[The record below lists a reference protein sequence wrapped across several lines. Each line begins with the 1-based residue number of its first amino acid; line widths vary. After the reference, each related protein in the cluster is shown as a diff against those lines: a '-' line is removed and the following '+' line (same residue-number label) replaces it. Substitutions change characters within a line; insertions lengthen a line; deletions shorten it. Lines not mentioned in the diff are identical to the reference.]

1 MIRYAF
7 IVLLIFFQYSLCAQ
21 QRQDSTNI
29 KPVRL
34 AFVAGTQALTT
45 GFMLYGLNEAW
56 YEDYESSPF
65 HAKND
70 LGEWCQMDKLG
81 HVYAAYSFAGPLSG
95 MYTWAGLDRKKS
107 VLYGSA
113 AGVTFLTVIEVLD
126 GVSAEWGFSWGD
138 MGANILGGALYA
150 TQELA
155 WQEQR
160 IQLKF
165 SALIRNY
172 SPAELANRADQVYG
186 TSPAERILKDYNAQT
201 YWLSVSVH
209 DFYKRWPKWLNIAV
223 GYGGED
229 MYGAYYNTWKD
240 VNGKYHDRAD
250 IQRYRQF
257 YISPDINLSAIKTR
271 SKTINAILE
280 YMTIKIPAP
289 TLEYNTNGKFIFRAL
304 YF

>member
-1 MIRYAF
+1 MIRYSF
-7 IVLLIFFQYSLCAQ
+7 IILLTFFHFTLCAQ
-21 QRQDSTNI
+21 PQQDSTYI
-29 KPVRL
+29 KPGRL

-45 GFMLYGLNEAW
+45 GFMLYGLNDAW
-56 YEDYESSPF
+56 YKGYERSPL
-65 HAKND
+65 HTKD
-70 LGEWCQMDKLG
+70 DMGEWCQMDKLG
-81 HVYAAYSFAGPLSG
+81 HFYTAYTFAGPLSG
-95 MYTWAGLDRKKS
+95 MYTWAGLGRKKS

-113 AGVTFLTVIEVLD
+113 ASVTFLTVIEILD
-126 GVSAEWGFSWGD
+126 GMSAEWGFSWGD
-138 MGANILGGALYA
+138 MGGNILGGALYA

-165 SALIRNY
+165 SAHIRKY

-186 TSPAERILKDYNAQT
+186 TGAAERILKDYNAQT

-223 GYGGED
+223 GYGAED

-250 IQRYRQF
+250 IHRYRQC

-280 YMTIKIPAP
+280 YLTIKIPAP
-289 TLEYNTNGKFIFRAL
+289 ALEYNTRGKFIFRPL

>member
-1 MIRYAF
+1 MIRNILLCLLLF
-7 IVLLIFFQYSLCAQ
+7 INHHLSAQ
-21 QRQDSTNI
+21 DVADSSHI
-29 KPVRL
+29 KPARL

-56 YEDYESSPF
+56 YKGYESSPF
-65 HAKND
+65 HAKD
-70 LGEWCQMDKLG
+70 DMGEWCQMDKLG

-107 VLYGSA
+107 VIYGSA
-113 AGVTFLTVIEVLD
+113 ASITFLTVIEVLD
-126 GVSAEWGFSWGD
+126 GTSAEWGFSWGD
-138 MGANILGGALYA
+138 MGANVLGGAMYA
-150 TQELA
+150 AQEIA

-160 IQLKF
+160 IQFKF
-165 SALIRNY
+165 SAHIRKY
-172 SPAELANRADQVYG
+172 SPVQLADRADQVYG

-240 VNGKYHDRAD
+240 VNGKYHDRSD

-257 YISPDINLSAIKTR
+257 YISPDINLAAIKTR
-271 SKTINAILE
+271 SKTINALLQ
-280 YMTIKIPAP
+280 YLTIKIPAP
-289 TLEYNTNGKFIFRAL
+289 ALEYNTNGKLIFRPL